1 MASSTLIDVIL
12 LLPNVVSNTLK
23 DVRKNMTNTESSLNT
38 PTYQTHEMKLHPT
51 PFDLIKSGRKTVEM
65 RLNDEKRRLVR
76 IKDHIRFVNMSTG
89 EELLARV
96 LGREVYPSFCELYKD
111 YDKISIG

>member
-1 MASSTLIDVIL
+1 MASSTLIDIIL
-12 LLPNVVSNTLK
+12 LLPNVASSTLK

-38 PTYQTHEMKLHPT
+38 LTYQTHEMKLHPA

-65 RLNDEKRRLVR
+65 RLNDEKRQLVG
-76 IKDHIRFVNMSTG
+76 IKDRVRFFNVRTG

-96 LGREVYPSFCELYKD
+96 LGREVYPTFCELYKD